1 MKKRDLKM
9 EKERFFCL
17 GKINIGNNAVIGA
30 GSVVFYDI
38 PAHEIWTVISLT
50 LLKKLGLISR

>member
-1 MKKRDLKM
+1 M